1 MGNQRLSELGP
12 GYSAVVIETCSQSAV
27 GRRLLELGF
36 VPGATVDVIR
46 QAPFAG
52 PKQYRVRGVS
62 LSMRSSEANCIQVTP
77 LVIPAAR
84 SGMEHT

>member
-1 MGNQRLSELGP
+1 MSRKRLSELRP
-12 GYSAVVIETCSQSAV
+12 GCSAVVAETCSQTTV

-52 PKQYRVRGVS
+52 PMQYRVRGVS
-62 LSMRSSEANCIQVTP
+62 LSMRSSEANCIQVTALSMP
-77 LVIPAAR
+77 STC
-84 SGMEHT
+84 SGTEHP